1 MIVDVVG
8 ELDEGY
14 RSAALGGL
22 FVLFCWPENG
32 LVAAIYT
39 TPETGIFFGIHWEA
53 RLSDRNASAW
63 CRSCGDNGKSSVMM
77 EASALGQGRGDGSY
91 PSFAELVL
99 RHLQDLEDT
108 TLTDRPPRRAGAPR

>member
-22 FVLFCWPENG
+22 FVLFCWPENV

-39 TPETGIFFGIHWEA
+39 TPETGIFFWHP
-53 RLSDRNASAW
+53 
-63 CRSCGDNGKSSVMM
+63 
-77 EASALGQGRGDGSY
+77 LGST
-91 PSFAELVL
+91 FE
-99 RHLQDLEDT
+99 
-108 TLTDRPPRRAGAPR
+108 